1 MIGMSSG
8 FSLSVLNYNL
18 HLFGNTARYQLRG
31 VPQETGFYF
40 RDEERFS
47 RIVERLRT
55 SGADVIGLTEVWD
68 DAMRVEMEAELRSE
82 YPYSVASPAGRTP
95 LRVVRRRGELFH
107 QVALH
112 VSPADLVVR
121 NRFVSFRGSFGAR
134 TRAVAAFGTRLGRGW
149 RRSGSLERG
158 RWGLS
163 AKTAV
168 L

>member
-40 RDEERFS
+40 RDEERFP

-68 DAMRVEMEAELRSE
+68 DAMRRGDGGRAPFRISLQRGV
-82 YPYSVASPAGRTP
+82 AGRQDSSS
-95 LRVVRRRGELFH
+95 G
-107 QVALH
+107 
-112 VSPADLVVR
+112 
-121 NRFVSFRGSFGAR
+121 
-134 TRAVAAFGTRLGRGW
+134 RAEAW
-149 RRSGSLERG
+149 
-158 RWGLS
+158 
-163 AKTAV
+163 
-168 L
+168 